1 MRELVIMG
9 IPSLLSG
16 VMLWWIK
23 GYFARRDRQESERE
37 KTREEY
43 TLFVLR
49 GITASL
55 SLGQA
60 TADIIERETTSM
72 ELSSA
77 RTYATE
83 VKGEI
88 NNFIFKQGAKNI
100 K

>member
-1 MRELVIMG
+1 MKEILIMV

-23 GYFARRDRQESERE
+23 SYFDRRDRREDERE
-37 KTREEY
+37 KTRENY

-83 VKGEI
+83 IKGEI
-88 NNFIFKQGAKNI
+88 NNFIFRQGARNI

>member
-1 MRELVIMG
+1 MKELLIMA

-16 VMLWWIK
+16 IMLWWVK
-23 GYFARRDRQESERE
+23 GYFARRDRREDERE
-37 KTREEY
+37 ETREDY

-77 RTYATE
+77 RTYASE
-83 VKGEI
+83 IKGEI